1 MGNKH
6 PPKVHMIRITELK
19 LPLADVPFEQ
29 RRAANAPAETEA
41 DRQLPP
47 HPIEALRRLAAQ
59 VLQLKPTEI
68 AQVHVFKRSFDARK
82 ASLQVVYIVDVALT
96 DPAQEEALLARWARH
111 PHVLPSPDMN
121 WQPPLLIPGDASAQ
135 GAGRVVVVGFG
146 PCGMFAAL
154 ALRIAARKRGLPL
167 GSEPPERA
175 ATVSSRIMRLKTLAR
190 AWSIL
195 AFLRLVVAH
204 FEWPDMVP
212 LYLRSNGEK
221 VV

>member
-29 RRAANAPAETEA
+29 RRAANAPAETDA

-59 VLQLKPTEI
+59 VLQLKPAEI

-96 DPAQEEALLARWARH
+96 DPAQEAALLARFARH
-111 PHVLPSPDMN
+111 PHVLPSPDMD
-121 WQPPLLIPGDASAQ
+121 WQPDRKSTRLNSSHSQQSRMPSSA
-135 GAGRVVVVGFG
+135 
-146 PCGMFAAL
+146 
-154 ALRIAARKRGLPL
+154 
-167 GSEPPERA
+167 
-175 ATVSSRIMRLKTLAR
+175 
-190 AWSIL
+190 
-195 AFLRLVVAH
+195 
-204 FEWPDMVP
+204 
-212 LYLRSNGEK
+212 
-221 VV
+221 

>member
-29 RRAANAPAETEA
+29 RRAANAPAETDA

-59 VLQLKPTEI
+59 VLQLKPAEI

-82 ASLQVVYIVDVALT
+82 ASLQVVYIVDVALS
-96 DPAQEEALLARWARH
+96 DPAQEAALLARLARH

-121 WQPPLLIPGDASAQ
+121 WQPPLLIPGDASAL
-135 GAGRVVVVGFG
+135 GTAGRVVVVGFG

-154 ALRIAARKRGLPL
+154 DRKSTRLN
-167 GSEPPERA
+167 
-175 ATVSSRIMRLKTLAR
+175 SSHT
-190 AWSIL
+190 
-195 AFLRLVVAH
+195 
-204 FEWPDMVP
+204 
-212 LYLRSNGEK
+212 
-221 VV
+221 